1 MKKNGLIDDKYELI
15 IKEFQTFL
23 SVFYVLLI
31 GVGMLFSYSKYSQ
44 FGINIFQYS
53 EIFDFLVTPF
63 RDLTVLGV
71 TVFTI
76 LMSYLIYKSDRLI
89 KHKFPKFYSSKFNF
103 GLMKSYPI
111 IAVIISF
118 VLYLYIFSETY
129 GKFNKRHFLEKPN
142 TISIQLLNNEIKSG
156 KLIGKNNGYI
166 FMMINDEI
174 KVYPINNSVKEI
186 TINKSL

>member
-23 SVFYVLLI
+23 SVFYILLI

>member
-1 MKKNGLIDDKYELI
+1 
-15 IKEFQTFL
+15 
-23 SVFYVLLI
+23 
-31 GVGMLFSYSKYSQ
+31 MLFSYSKYSQ

-63 RDLTVLGV
+63 RDLIILGV
-71 TVFTI
+71 TIFTVLI
-76 LMSYLIYKSDRLI
+76 SYLIYKSDRFI
-89 KHKFPKFYSSKFNF
+89 KRKYPKFYNSKFNF

-129 GKFNKRHFLEKPN
+129 GKYNKRHFLEKSN
-142 TISIQLLNNEIKSG
+142 SISIQLLNNEIKNG

-186 TINKSL
+186 TINQ